1 MKEYQGICGVG
12 WDIIRA
18 NYGPTLLCLDLLTLR
33 SFCPVLVFQDFVV
46 VAVQS
51 LSHIQLFAIP

>member
-12 WDIIRA
+12 WDLIRA

-46 VAVQS
+46 VVQS
-51 LSHIQLFAIP
+51 LSHVQLFAIT

>member
-18 NYGPTLLCLDLLTLR
+18 NNGPTLLCLDLLILR
-33 SFCPVLVFQDFVV
+33 SFCPVLVFRDFVV
-46 VAVQS
+46 VVQS
-51 LSHIQLFAIP
+51 LRHVQLFAIP

>member
-46 VAVQS
+46 VVQS
-51 LSHIQLFAIP
+51 LSHVQLFAIP